1 MNERAM
7 GDAHRLP
14 SVRFRYRLSP
24 LDLKRGLWMMV
35 VVVLGLAVLGALVG
49 GDSPETLL
57 EDLGRMPVWA
67 WGLAAAGSAM
77 VVVLLARLLRHADNA
92 RLTVDRDGIRCSPHK
107 LHGQRFWSRHDWQLS
122 WSQIRKATLFH
133 PPRKSRAVQA
143 WLQTTLELEGADQSV
158 SMGLLH
164 WEPEG
169 QELERPSLT
178 TLQPFKQ
185 LRVLI
190 DEHPLPALLEQAGV
204 PLHRERVRW
213 RDRRRM
219 ADAARA
225 GWRTPEQGGAVD
237 LLAWPSL
244 VAILALM
251 VVLGSAA
258 ALHFVVLD
266 PIRPLWAPQPGPLL
280 LVGAGVFAVAALVA
294 HRAPVR
300 ERMALALLLGALSA
314 ALFHPFHARALV
326 LAAGSSETV
335 SYQLIEAGRF
345 RSLDADYPAMNLS
358 NIDIP
363 EYWRSLAPDSDHEF
377 EIYSLGN
384 DRYVL
389 DLAALYE
396 RTRAFYEQLD

>member
-1 MNERAM
+1 
-7 GDAHRLP
+7 
-14 SVRFRYRLSP
+14 
-24 LDLKRGLWMMV
+24 
-35 VVVLGLAVLGALVG
+35 
-49 GDSPETLL
+49 
-57 EDLGRMPVWA
+57 
-67 WGLAAAGSAM
+67 
-77 VVVLLARLLRHADNA
+77 
-92 RLTVDRDGIRCSPHK
+92 
-107 LHGQRFWSRHDWQLS
+107 
-122 WSQIRKATLFH
+122 
-133 PPRKSRAVQA
+133 
-143 WLQTTLELEGADQSV
+143 
-158 SMGLLH
+158 
-164 WEPEG
+164 
-169 QELERPSLT
+169 
-178 TLQPFKQ
+178 
-185 LRVLI
+185 
-190 DEHPLPALLEQAGV
+190 
-204 PLHRERVRW
+204 
-213 RDRRRM
+213 
-219 ADAARA
+219 
-225 GWRTPEQGGAVD
+225 
-237 LLAWPSL
+237 
-244 VAILALM
+244 M